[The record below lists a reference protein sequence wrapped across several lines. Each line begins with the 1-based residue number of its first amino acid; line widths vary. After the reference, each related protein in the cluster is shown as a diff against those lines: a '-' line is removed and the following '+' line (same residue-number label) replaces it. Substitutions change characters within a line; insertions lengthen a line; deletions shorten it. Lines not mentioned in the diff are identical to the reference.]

1 MPGIQWPSTLRERWV
16 IHIMMHHMSHPFAV
30 GRIWLVVSEPHTS
43 SICKG
48 ETYCRTIGCCH
59 LLFKWIYLQQ
69 QSQQPWNLPGHW
81 SAHEVRTCFNML
93 CHHGCDNRSDKSC
106 ARAKQASR
114 FFTRRSTSTA
124 AIGGD
129 TGHIVHRQHWPWHR
143 GISFFNHSVTARVIW
158 ALSHPW
164 SARLIHVAWH
174 SQCCHWIGYLFMSIH
189 SKQPRHQVCQPA
201 STTHIQPVSQLSN
214 QHQQNTC
221 NFNDTQRTSC

>member
-1 MPGIQWPSTLRERWV
+1 
-16 IHIMMHHMSHPFAV
+16 
-30 GRIWLVVSEPHTS
+30 
-43 SICKG
+43 
-48 ETYCRTIGCCH
+48 
-59 LLFKWIYLQQ
+59 
-69 QSQQPWNLPGHW
+69 
-81 SAHEVRTCFNML
+81 ML

-158 ALSHPW
+158 VLSHPW
-164 SARLIHVAWH
+164 SARLIHVAWQ
-174 SQCCHWIGYLFMSIH
+174 SQCCHWIGYQCISIH
-189 SKQPRHQVCQPA
+189 SRQPRHQVFPPA

-214 QHQQNTC
+214 QHQQDTC
-221 NFNDTQRTSC
+221 NCNDTQRTSCPSLMLPGRWDLHARWNYCSESRLLVEDSPGVLFTVHMIDRHCLHHRTLHDASMCSFHAASHRRVFVWG